1 MTRSPIPV
9 SSFAQKE
16 TPMDNKL
23 VLIIIAIIFPP
34 VAVFVKK
41 GIGMDLL
48 VNIVLCILLF
58 LPGLVHALWV
68 ISKS

>member
-1 MTRSPIPV
+1 
-9 SSFAQKE
+9 
-16 TPMDNKL
+16 MDNKL

-34 VAVFVKK
+34 VAVFIKK
-41 GIGMDLL
+41 GFGVDLL

-58 LPGLVHALWV
+58 LPGLVHALWL